1 MSNKTI
7 NLKDSVYEICEK
19 NPEIIQ
25 KFTNAILKGMIWVQN
40 SSSEKI
46 AEAVKTQFPDTDIE
60 ILITLIDRYRDQN
73 SWKPDLI
80 ITEDGLNHLMDIME
94 LAGQLEKRADYSK
107 IVTTKF
113 AKKAMESIK

>member
-1 MSNKTI
+1 M
-7 NLKDSVYEICEK
+7 DK
-19 NPEIIQ
+19 NPEVIQ

-40 SSSEKI
+40 NPSEKI
-46 AEAVKTQFPDTDIE
+46 AEAVKPQFADTDIE
-60 ILITLIDRYRDQN
+60 VLKVLIDRYRDQD

-94 LAGQLEKRADYSK
+94 LAGELETRADYNK

-113 AKKAMESIK
+113 AENAMKNVK